1 MAKSADAMRADLE
14 AKLKAAE
21 AARAEA
27 EAKLKAATEK
37 PGARPE
43 GKQD

>member
-1 MAKSADAMRADLE
+1 MAKSTDAMRAELE

-27 EAKLKAATEK
+27 EAKLRAASEK
-37 PGARPE
+37 EPAP
-43 GKQD
+43 Q